1 MAELNRILIANRGEI
16 ALRIIRAVRDTG
28 LTSIAVYAE
37 PDVGA
42 RHVALADEAYPLGG
56 RTAADTYLSVTA
68 LLAAAAQTGADAV
81 HPGYG
86 FLSENADFAQ
96 AVTDAGL
103 TWIGPP
109 PQAIRDLGDKVA
121 ARRIARQVGAPL
133 VPGTAG
139 LVTGPDDIAAFSAQ
153 HGLPVAIKA
162 AFGGGGRGFR
172 VVRSLAEIAGQYES
186 VRREAAAAFGR
197 ADCYAERYL
206 ERPRHVEAQV
216 LADQHGNVVVVG
228 TRDCTLQRRHQK
240 LVEEAPAPFLTD
252 GQREQVHSSA
262 RAICQAA
269 GYAGAGTV
277 EYLLGADGTL
287 SFLEVNTR
295 IQVEHPVTEE
305 TTGIDLVRA
314 TLRIAAGEPLGITTA
329 PEPRGHAIEFR
340 INAEDPARGFLP
352 APGTITRLTLPEGP
366 GVRVDS
372 GIQAGD
378 LIDGSFDSMLAKL
391 IVTGADRAEA
401 LDRSRRALAELAV
414 DGIATVLPFHRA
426 VTRDPAFTATRA
438 DSFTVHTDWIE
449 TEFQLPAG
457 EQGSEPFR
465 AWPPAAVAVPVGG
478 RPLTVRLP
486 GLATLSAAGEALAAP
501 GITAAGS
508 GTGHSTS
515 AAGPAGNAV
524 TAPMQGTVTKVAVTE
539 GQHVEAGDLIAVVE
553 AMKMENPV
561 LAHRAGT
568 VTGLR
573 VAPGGGA
580 TQDQVLC
587 ELT

>member
-1 MAELNRILIANRGEI
+1 MAELSRILIANRGEI
-16 ALRIIRAVRDTG
+16 ALRIIRAVRDAG
-28 LTSIAVYAE
+28 LTSIAVYAD
-37 PDVGA
+37 PDAGA

-56 RTAADTYLSVTA
+56 STAADTYLSFAA
-68 LLAAAAQTGADAV
+68 LLAAAGKARADAV

-121 ARRIARQVGAPL
+121 ARRIARQAGAPL

-139 LVTGPDDIAAFSAQ
+139 MVSGPDDIAAFAAE

-172 VVRSLAEIAGQYES
+172 VVRTMAEIGDQYES
-186 VRREAAAAFGR
+186 VQREAAAAFRR

-206 ERPRHVEAQV
+206 DRPRHVEAQV
-216 LADQHGNVVVVG
+216 LADQHGNVAVVG

-252 GQREQVHSSA
+252 GQREQIHSSA
-262 RAICQAA
+262 RAICRAA
-269 GYAGAGTV
+269 GYVGAGTV
-277 EYLLGADGTL
+277 EYLLGTDGTL

-305 TTGIDLVRA
+305 TTGIDLVRE
-314 TLRIAAGEPLGITTA
+314 TIRIAAGEPLRVA
-329 PEPRGHAIEFR
+329 VPEPRGHAIEFR

-372 GIQAGD
+372 GIQEGD
-378 LIDGSFDSMLAKL
+378 VVDGSFDSMLAKL

-401 LDRSRRALAELAV
+401 LERSRRALAELAV

-426 VTRDPAFTATRA
+426 VVRDPAFTAAAA
-438 DSFTVHTDWIE
+438 DGFTVHTDWIE
-449 TEFQLPAG
+449 TKFQLSARQPGGGEAQAG
-457 EQGSEPFR
+457 
-465 AWPPAAVAVPVGG
+465 PPEAVAVPVGG
-478 RPLTVRLP
+478 RLMAVRLP
-486 GLATLSAAGEALAAP
+486 GLATLSAAALEVADSA
-501 GITAAGS
+501 ITAAGS
-508 GTGHSTS
+508 GTGRG
-515 AAGPAGNAV
+515 AAFADPAGNAV
-524 TAPMQGTVTKVAVTE
+524 TAPMQGTVTKIAVTE
-539 GQHVEAGDLIAVVE
+539 GQHVEAGGLIAVVE

-573 VAPGGGA
+573 VAPGDGT
-580 TQDQVLC
+580 TQDQLLC
-587 ELT
+587 ELI